1 MKIINESFIIRTVRP
16 EEYAK
21 LGEILVEVY
30 SNLEGFFTIDKQPA
44 YYEML
49 KNVGDLTQK
58 PTIELF
64 GAFSLENELL
74 GGVVFIGDMQ
84 YYGSGGIATKEKN
97 SCGFRLLGIS
107 DVARGLGLGKALTL
121 KCIVRTKELKADQL
135 IIHTTNAMKPAWKMY
150 EDIGFKRSDD
160 LDFIH
165 GDLEIFGF
173 RYTL

>member
-1 MKIINESFIIRTVRP
+1 MDKAFIIRTVLPR
-16 EEYAK
+16 EYAK
-21 LGEILVEVY
+21 LGEILVHVY
-30 SNLEGFFTIDKQPA
+30 SNLEGFFKIDEQPE

-49 KNVGDLTQK
+49 KNVGELTQK

-64 GAFSLENELL
+64 GAFSETNELL

-97 SCGFRLLGIS
+97 ASGFRLLGIS
-107 DVARGLGLGKALTL
+107 NSARGLGLGKALTL
-121 KCIVRTKELKADQL
+121 KCIERTKELKADQL

-160 LDFIH
+160 LDFFH
-165 GDLEIFGF
+165 GNLEVFGF
-173 RYTL
+173 RYKIIH